1 MLNYAKKHPI
11 QNRSRKDSQPK
22 TEEQKAE
29 SQRMKYAKKHP
40 IQKRSRK
47 NSMKPLQSNNGNLII
62 LWIVSIYFCVG
73 KLLSHEAK

>member
-1 MLNYAKKHPI
+1 MQKNIHSKIGPEKIVNQKLKNK
-11 QNRSRKDSQPK
+11 
-22 TEEQKAE
+22 KAE
-29 SQRMKYAKKHP
+29 SLEDEECEKHP

-47 NSMKPLQSNNGNLII
+47 DSMKLLQSNNGNLII